1 MNNRRRQKIRALNML
16 VRSQSNGKFSY
27 SSILNIAKELMDA
40 IAVAFS
46 QASVSFVDLGET
58 VKSFSKAIPEANWTN
73 LTWSQEPVEEESH
86 MKHCPCEVC
95 NNGVEGYTDCKLHLE
110 GECREGGGYE
120 AFAPREDPDVPE
132 YTGFMPETTWKQV
145 IVLVGWALWFFAA
158 GVAFQKYLLP
168 LILSWF

>member
-40 IAVAFS
+40 ITEAFS
-46 QASVSFVDLGET
+46 QASVSFVDLGVT
-58 VKSFSKAIPEANWTN
+58 VKSFGKTIPEANWTN
-73 LTWSQEPVEEESH
+73 LTWSQEPAEEESH

-110 GECREGGGYE
+110 GECREGGGFE
-120 AFAPREDPDVPE
+120 GFEPREVSYPPE
-132 YTGFMPETTWKQV
+132 YTGFMPESTGKQV
-145 IVLVGWALWFFAA
+145 IIMVCWAFWFFAM
-158 GVAFQKYLLP
+158 GVLFYKWLLP
-168 LILSWF
+168 LIERWF